1 MTPWKGEKV
10 PSHGTSR
17 IAYLKVAGCSVII
30 DASGFAM
37 RHFMAIKL
45 EHQRAVVNFVQVTM
59 DS

>member
-1 MTPWKGEKV
+1 M